1 MVVPPAL
8 MTFEIMTIVKGSGAQ
23 DKRAVFCS
31 GGHVTTGTHSILNSS
46 FGRFT
51 CLCWG
56 LHNVGPF

>member
-31 GGHVTTGTHSILNSS
+31 GGHVTTGTQYPQQQFWKVHL
-46 FGRFT
+46 FVLGT
-51 CLCWG
+51 T
-56 LHNVGPF
+56 